1 MTYLQIKSKK
11 EYVILMYKIAFIGN
25 RDTII
30 GFKLLGVSL
39 FPLKNKDEAIE
50 ILNKLVKEEYA
61 VIFVTEEIACQIVD
75 EINMLQKTSFASIT
89 VVPSKLEKKHL
100 GQNILKKN
108 IEKAIGTDIL
118 FRKEVE

>member
-1 MTYLQIKSKK
+1 
-11 EYVILMYKIAFIGN
+11 MYKIALMGN

-39 FPLKNKDEAIE
+39 FPINKKEEAVE

-61 VIFVTEEIACQIVD
+61 VIFVTEEIGCQIIE
-75 EINMLQKTSFASIT
+75 EIEILQKTSFTSIT
-89 VVPSKLEKKHL
+89 IIPSKSEKKYL
-100 GQNILKKN
+100 GLKILRNN

>member
-1 MTYLQIKSKK
+1 
-11 EYVILMYKIAFIGN
+11 MYKIALMGD

-39 FPLKNKDEAIE
+39 FPTSKKDEAVE
-50 ILNKLVKEEYA
+50 ILDKLVKEEYA
-61 VIFVTEEIACQIVD
+61 VIFVTEDIASQIYEEI
-75 EINMLQKTSFASIT
+75 ERLQKTSFVSLTII
-89 VVPSKLEKKHL
+89 PSKLEKKYL
-100 GQNILKKN
+100 GLKILRKN

>member
-1 MTYLQIKSKK
+1 
-11 EYVILMYKIAFIGN
+11 MYKIALIGN

-39 FPLKNKDEAIE
+39 FPLTEMEEAVE
-50 ILNKLVKEEYA
+50 LLTKLVKEEYA
-61 VIFVTEEIACQIVD
+61 VIFVTEDIAGQILDKIEI
-75 EINMLQKTSFASIT
+75 LQKTSFACIT
-89 VVPSKLEKKHL
+89 IIPCKSEKKYL
-100 GQNILKKN
+100 GLKILRKN

>member
-1 MTYLQIKSKK
+1 
-11 EYVILMYKIAFIGN
+11 MYKIALIGN

-39 FPLKNKDEAIE
+39 FPINKKEEAVE

-61 VIFVTEEIACQIVD
+61 VIFVTEEIGCQIIE
-75 EINMLQKTSFASIT
+75 EIEILQKTSFASIT
-89 VVPSKLEKKHL
+89 IIPSKSEKKYL
-100 GQNILKKN
+100 GLRILRKN

>member
-1 MTYLQIKSKK
+1 
-11 EYVILMYKIAFIGN
+11 MYKIALIGN

-39 FPLKNKDEAIE
+39 FPINKKEEAVE

-61 VIFVTEEIACQIVD
+61 VIFVTEEIGCQIIE
-75 EINMLQKTSFASIT
+75 EIEILQKTSFASIT
-89 VVPSKLEKKHL
+89 IIPSKSEKKYL
-100 GQNILKKN
+100 GLKILRKN

>member
-1 MTYLQIKSKK
+1 
-11 EYVILMYKIAFIGN
+11 MYKIALIGN

-39 FPLKNKDEAIE
+39 FPTTKKDEAVE
-50 ILNKLVKEEYA
+50 ILDKLVKEEYA
-61 VIFVTEEIACQIVD
+61 AIFITEDIASQIFEEIKK
-75 EINMLQKTSFASIT
+75 LQETSFSSLTII
-89 VVPSKLEKKHL
+89 PNKLEKKYIGL
-100 GQNILKKN
+100 KILRRN

>member
-1 MTYLQIKSKK
+1 
-11 EYVILMYKIAFIGN
+11 MYKIALIGN

-30 GFKLLGVSL
+30 GFKLLGISL
-39 FPLKNKDEAIE
+39 FPINKKDEAVE

-89 VVPSKLEKKHL
+89 VFPNKSEKNNL
-100 GQNILKKN
+100 GQKILRKN

>member
-1 MTYLQIKSKK
+1 
-11 EYVILMYKIAFIGN
+11 MYKIALLGD

-39 FPLKNKDEAIE
+39 FPTTKKEEAAE

-61 VIFVTEEIACQIVD
+61 AIFVTEEIACQIFE
-75 EINMLQKTSFASIT
+75 EIEKLQKTSFVGLTII
-89 VVPSKLEKKHL
+89 PSKLEKKYL
-100 GQNILKKN
+100 GLKILRKN

>member
-1 MTYLQIKSKK
+1 
-11 EYVILMYKIAFIGN
+11 MYKIALIGN

-39 FPLKNKDEAIE
+39 FPTSKKDEAVE
-50 ILNKLVKEEYA
+50 ILDKLVKEECA
-61 VIFVTEEIACQIVD
+61 VIFVTEDIASQIYEEI
-75 EINMLQKTSFASIT
+75 ERLQKTSFASIT
-89 VVPSKLEKKHL
+89 TIPNKLEKKYL
-100 GQNILKKN
+100 GLKILRRN

>member
-1 MTYLQIKSKK
+1 
-11 EYVILMYKIAFIGN
+11 MYKIALMGN

-39 FPLKNKDEAIE
+39 FPVNKKEEAVE

-61 VIFVTEEIACQIVD
+61 VIFVTEEIGCQIIE
-75 EINMLQKTSFASIT
+75 EIEILQKTSFASIT
-89 VVPSKLEKKHL
+89 IIPSKSEKKYL
-100 GQNILKKN
+100 GLKILRKN

>member
-1 MTYLQIKSKK
+1 
-11 EYVILMYKIAFIGN
+11 MYKIALMGD

-39 FPLKNKDEAIE
+39 FPITKKEEPAE

-61 VIFVTEEIACQIVD
+61 VIFITEEIACQIFK
-75 EINMLQKTSFASIT
+75 EIEKLQKTSFVGLTII
-89 VVPSKLEKKHL
+89 PSKLEKKYL
-100 GQNILKKN
+100 GLKILRKN

>member
-1 MTYLQIKSKK
+1 
-11 EYVILMYKIAFIGN
+11 MYKIALIGD

-39 FPLKNKDEAIE
+39 FPVTSKDEALE
-50 ILNKLVKEEYA
+50 VLDKLVKEEYA
-61 VIFVTEEIACQIVD
+61 VIFVTEDIAGQIVE
-75 EINMLQKTSFASIT
+75 EIERLQKISFTSIT
-89 VVPSKLEKKHL
+89 IMPAKLEKKYL
-100 GQNILKKN
+100 GLKILRRN

>member
-1 MTYLQIKSKK
+1 
-11 EYVILMYKIAFIGN
+11 MYKIALMGN
-25 RDTII
+25 RNTII

-39 FPLKNKDEAIE
+39 FPTTKKEEAVE

-61 VIFVTEEIACQIVD
+61 AIFVTEEIGCQIIE
-75 EINMLQKTSFASIT
+75 EIEILQRTSFASIT
-89 VVPSKLEKKHL
+89 TIPSKSEKKYL
-100 GQNILKKN
+100 GLKILRKN

>member
-1 MTYLQIKSKK
+1 
-11 EYVILMYKIAFIGN
+11 MYKIALIGN

-39 FPLKNKDEAIE
+39 FPLTEMEEAVE
-50 ILNKLVKEEYA
+50 LLTKLVKEEYA
-61 VIFVTEEIACQIVD
+61 VIFVTEDIAGQILKKIEI
-75 EINMLQKTSFASIT
+75 LQKTSFACIT
-89 VVPSKLEKKHL
+89 IIPCKSEKKYL
-100 GQNILKKN
+100 GLKILRKN

>member
-1 MTYLQIKSKK
+1 
-11 EYVILMYKIAFIGN
+11 MYKIALIGN

-39 FPLKNKDEAIE
+39 FPTTKKEEAVE
-50 ILNKLVKEEYA
+50 ILNKIVKEEYA
-61 VIFVTEEIACQIVD
+61 AIFVTEDIASQIFEEI
-75 EINMLQKTSFASIT
+75 ESLQKTSFASIIII
-89 VVPSKLEKKHL
+89 PNKLEKKYL
-100 GQNILKKN
+100 GLKILRRN

>member
-1 MTYLQIKSKK
+1 
-11 EYVILMYKIAFIGN
+11 MYKIALIGN
-25 RDTII
+25 KDTII

-39 FPLKNKDEAIE
+39 FPLTEMEEAVE

-61 VIFVTEEIACQIVD
+61 VIFVTEDIACQILEKI
-75 EINMLQKTSFASIT
+75 EILQKTSFTSIT
-89 VVPSKLEKKHL
+89 IIPSKSEKKYL
-100 GQNILKKN
+100 GLKILRNN

>member
-1 MTYLQIKSKK
+1 
-11 EYVILMYKIAFIGN
+11 MYKIALIGN

-30 GFKLLGVSL
+30 GFKLLGISL
-39 FPLKNKDEAIE
+39 FPITKKEEAVE

-61 VIFVTEEIACQIVD
+61 VIFITEEIACQICK
-75 EINMLQKTSFASIT
+75 EIERLQKISFASLTII
-89 VVPSKLEKKHL
+89 PSKLEKKYL
-100 GQNILKKN
+100 GLKILRKN